1 MIEFPLLYTQQT
13 RFVVA
18 RRAPAEEDFVGQQ
31 SVCSLPGQRRLRV
44 DVQCGFPLF
53 GLGQL
58 RLRVCG
64 CPMWISLFLD

>member
-31 SVCSLPGQRRLRV
+31 SLYILPGQRRLRV
-44 DVQCGFPLF
+44 DVQCGFPFLG
-53 GLGQL
+53 GLGLL
-58 RLRVCG
+58 RLRVDV
-64 CPMWISLFLD
+64 PFLD

>member
-18 RRAPAEEDFVGQQ
+18 RRARAEED

-44 DVQCGFPLF
+44 DVQCGFPF
-53 GLGQL
+53 WGLG
-58 RLRVCG
+58 
-64 CPMWISLFLD
+64 